1 MKLSIFGLG
10 YVGAVSSA
18 CFAEIGHDI
27 IGVDRDS
34 IKVDLINEG
43 KTPVIEKKLEQLIK
57 LNVKEGR
64 LRAITDPEIAVQ
76 ETEISMICVG
86 TPSNHNGSIDLSS
99 VERVSC
105 DIGSALLK
113 KEKYHLVV
121 ARSTILP
128 GTVQNT
134 IIPILEKESGKKAGQ
149 EFGVIYN
156 PEFIREASAVDDFFH
171 PPKTVI
177 GAINAKDGQKISQ
190 LYKNITA
197 PLLITTIRIAEMI
210 KYADNI
216 YHALKITF
224 ANEIGLLCKSL
235 GIDPHE
241 VMNLFCQDTKLN
253 LSSCYLKPGFAF
265 GGSCLPKDLRAIT
278 HLARHQDLDLPV
290 LNAIIP
296 SNQSLIQ
303 HALNLIKSKE
313 KKKIGFL
320 GFAFKAGTDDLRES
334 PVVTLI
340 EILLGQGYEIKI
352 YDKNVSLAR
361 LRGSNKKFI
370 EERVPHIAALMNEN
384 IQKVIS
390 FSEILV
396 VGNKSD
402 EFDDILKQVKQN
414 QYVIDLVRITEQY
427 CHNDFYEGVCW

>member
-1 MKLSIFGLG
+1 MKVSIFGLG

-18 CFAEIGHDI
+18 CFAKSGHDI

-34 IKVDLINEG
+34 IKVDLINQG
-43 KTPVIEKKLEQLIK
+43 RTPVIEKKLEHMIK

-64 LRAITDPEIAVQ
+64 LRAITDPDIAVQ

-86 TPSNHNGSIDLSS
+86 TPSNLNGSIDLSS
-99 VERVSC
+99 IERVSC
-105 DIGSALLK
+105 DIGAALLK
-113 KEKYHLVV
+113 KERYHLVV
-121 ARSTILP
+121 ARSTMLP

-134 IIPILEKESGKKAGQ
+134 IIPLLEKHSGKKTGKD
-149 EFGVIYN
+149 FGIVYN
-156 PEFIREASAVDDFFH
+156 PEFLREASAVKDFFH

-177 GAINAKDGQKISQ
+177 GALNSEDGKKISK
-190 LYKNITA
+190 LYKGIDA
-197 PLLITTIRIAEMI
+197 PLILTTIKIAEII
-210 KYADNI
+210 KYADNTF
-216 YHALKITF
+216 HALKITF

-235 GIDPHE
+235 GIDSHE
-241 VMNLFCQDTKLN
+241 VMNIFCQDNKLN

-278 HLARHQDLDLPV
+278 HLGRHHDLDLPV

-303 HALNLIKSKE
+303 HALNLIRSKE
-313 KKKIGFL
+313 KKKIGIL

-340 EILLGQGYEIKI
+340 EILLGQGYEIQI

-361 LRGSNKKFI
+361 LRGANKKFI
-370 EERVPHIAALMNEN
+370 EEKVPHIAALMNEN
-384 IQKVIS
+384 LQKVVS
-390 FSEILV
+390 FSEIIV
-396 VGNKSD
+396 VGNKSE
-402 EFDDILKQVKQN
+402 EFDGILKQVKQN
-414 QYVIDLVRITEQY
+414 QYVVDLVRITEQY